1 VSKDNDNLFSPDLP
15 PAVGVIFELVRTA
28 GSTRDDTV
36 GFHQSI
42 EGAKALAKV
51 DFDRIAEMYDSPEH
65 DEDDVYEKWHSEL
78 VWEFK
83 QHYWK
88 LGSRELPHGPERW
101 SAAGGTMTQWH
112 IYQRDIFA

>member
-1 VSKDNDNLFSPDLP
+1 MSKEHDHLFAPELP
-15 PAVGVIFELVRTA
+15 PAVGVIFELVRTS
-28 GSTRDDTV
+28 GGTKDSTV

-42 EGAKALAKV
+42 EGAKALAQV
-51 DFDRIAEMYDSPEH
+51 DFDRIAAMYDDPGH
-65 DEDDVYEKWHSEL
+65 DENDVYETWYSEL

-88 LGSRELPHGPERW
+88 LGSRELPQGPERW

-112 IYQRDIFA
+112 IYERSIFA

>member
-1 VSKDNDNLFSPDLP
+1 MSSEHDHLFAPELP
-15 PAVGVIFELVRTA
+15 PAVGTIFELVRNTSGTKDA
-28 GSTRDDTV
+28 TI

-51 DFDRIAEMYDSPEH
+51 DFDRIAAMYNAPGH

-83 QHYWK
+83 QHFWK
-88 LGSRELPHGPERW
+88 LASRELPDGPERW
-101 SAAGGTMTQWH
+101 SAAGGTLTRWH